1 MQIGVK
7 RMLRKVSIWSG
18 VAGQRTAVAPGA
30 CGITGIYR
38 EQGCSSPVAQT
49 HWVQHN
55 KVYQTERQT
64 CQRCLTSQREAA
76 TTASLFVERIFEG
89 GIIFASVSVVP
100 NNVLFAGVGTAVV

>member
-1 MQIGVK
+1 
-7 RMLRKVSIWSG
+7 MLRKVSIWSG

-55 KVYQTERQT
+55 KVQQTERQT
-64 CQRCLTSQREAA
+64 CQGGALT
-76 TTASLFVERIFEG
+76 I
-89 GIIFASVSVVP
+89 
-100 NNVLFAGVGTAVV
+100 NVLFEGVGTAVV

>member
-1 MQIGVK
+1 MQIGIK

-38 EQGCSSPVAQT
+38 EQDCSWPVAQT

-55 KVYQTERQT
+55 KVQQTNTGSERGNGPANAEKEHT
-64 CQRCLTSQREAA
+64 AGKIKLTVYSIHGH
-76 TTASLFVERIFEG
+76 L
-89 GIIFASVSVVP
+89 
-100 NNVLFAGVGTAVV
+100 